1 MIALKNITVKY
12 GTKTVVDN
20 VSAEAQTGEFIALVG
35 PNGSGKS
42 SLLKAIA
49 GLVPHSGST
58 SLPQHARA
66 RARSLSYL
74 AQNSTAPDHRLVED
88 IIGLGRTPYLGPLAK
103 MRETDTQAVQAAAE
117 ACETDQLLDL
127 KYGSLSGGEQMRVHL
142 SRTLATKAP
151 ILLADE
157 PTTALDPYYQIS
169 VMNILQDESRTGTT
183 VIAALHDL
191 KLAQKFTDRIWVMD
205 KGKFV
210 TDGPASAA
218 LTDDILKT
226 VFRISS
232 NGDII

>member
-12 GTKTVVDN
+12 GAKTVVDN
-20 VSAEAQTGEFIALVG
+20 VSAEAKTGEFIALIG

-49 GLVPHSGST
+49 GLIPYSGST
-58 SLPQHARA
+58 SLPQHAKA

-103 MRETDTQAVQAAAE
+103 LRETDNQTIQSAAK
-117 ACETDQLLDL
+117 ACATDQFF
-127 KYGSLSGGEQMRVHL
+127 GRTFGALSGGEQMRVHL
-142 SRTLATKAP
+142 SRALATKAP

-169 VMNILQDESRTGTT
+169 VMNILQKESRTGTT

-191 KLAQKFTDRIWVMD
+191 KLAQKFTDKIWVMNT
-205 KGKFV
+205 GKFV
-210 TDGPASAA
+210 TYGPASTV

-226 VFRISS
+226 VFRITS

>member
-12 GTKTVVDN
+12 GAKTVVDN
-20 VSAEAQTGEFIALVG
+20 VSAEAKTGEFIALIG

-42 SLLKAIA
+42 SFLKAIA
-49 GLVPHSGST
+49 GLIPYSGST
-58 SLPQHARA
+58 SLPQHAKA

-103 MRETDTQAVQAAAE
+103 LRETDNQTIQSAAK
-117 ACETDQLLDL
+117 ACATDQFF
-127 KYGSLSGGEQMRVHL
+127 GRTFGALSGGEQMRVHL
-142 SRTLATKAP
+142 SRALATKAP

-169 VMNILQDESRTGTT
+169 VMNILQKESRTGTT

-191 KLAQKFTDRIWVMD
+191 KLAQKFTDIRS
-205 KGKFV
+205 KLHEF
-210 TDGPASAA
+210 
-218 LTDDILKT
+218 
-226 VFRISS
+226 
-232 NGDII
+232 

>member
-1 MIALKNITVKY
+1 M
-12 GTKTVVDN
+12 
-20 VSAEAQTGEFIALVG
+20 
-35 PNGSGKS
+35 
-42 SLLKAIA
+42 
-49 GLVPHSGST
+49 
-58 SLPQHARA
+58 
-66 RARSLSYL
+66 
-74 AQNSTAPDHRLVED
+74 VED